1 METVPEKRIA
11 TDDKATCHPIQE
23 CHADQIRANEH
34 VFTHIRQLIA
44 RRAGFYFP
52 NEQTEVARKT
62 RQLERAFEL
71 NKESEAKI
79 QILITWLGR
88 EI

>member
-1 METVPEKRIA
+1 METTQEKCPA
-11 TDDKATCHPIQE
+11 DGNTTLHPIQD
-23 CHADQIRANEH
+23 CRAEQVRVNEH
-34 VFTHIRQLIA
+34 VFTHIRQLISE
-44 RRAGFYFP
+44 RAGFHFP
-52 NEQTEVARKT
+52 NDQTEVARKM

-79 QILITWLGR
+79 QLLITWLGR